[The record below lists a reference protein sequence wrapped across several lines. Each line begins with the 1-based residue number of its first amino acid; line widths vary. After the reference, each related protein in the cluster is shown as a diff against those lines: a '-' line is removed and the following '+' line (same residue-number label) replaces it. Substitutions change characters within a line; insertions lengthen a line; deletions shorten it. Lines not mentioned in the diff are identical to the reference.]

1 MENNHHGKQLVQTTY
16 LPYPIT
22 YSSHSNRY
30 WREKYKSSS
39 LVMNNHNIAVLP
51 QELRNKYVFK
61 NKLRNKLVDKMTNY
75 RGRFSFHD
83 AHAQQLNS
91 ESGY

>member
-1 MENNHHGKQLVQTTY
+1 
-16 LPYPIT
+16 
-22 YSSHSNRY
+22 
-30 WREKYKSSS
+30 
-39 LVMNNHNIAVLP
+39 MNNHNIAVLP